1 MTETGHNQTSGL
13 TTEQIA
19 SGTTQAQPVP
29 VDANDRRALHEYAMP
44 PGEMAQGEMAQGE
57 MAQGEMP
64 QGEMAQGE
72 MAQGEMPQAE
82 QPTPPAPDPGPQHE
96 ATATDERG
104 PRPDE
109 GANGSLLEPD
119 EMHLVVL
126 RWKEIQAQ
134 FVDEPRQAI
143 QDADALVADLMQR
156 LAKMFARGR
165 SDLES
170 RLSSGSEASTED
182 LRQGL
187 QRYRS
192 FFERLLAA

>member
-29 VDANDRRALHEYAMP
+29 VDANDRRALREYAMP
-44 PGEMAQGEMAQGE
+44 QGEMAPGE

-64 QGEMAQGE
+64 QAEQ
-72 MAQGEMPQAE
+72 PQAE

-104 PRPDE
+104 PRPNE

-134 FVDEPRQAI
+134 FVDEPRLAI

-156 LAKMFARGR
+156 LAKMFARER